1 MHAVDIPDELDRRL
15 AELARKAGRSKADVV
30 RRALQ
35 EWLEDYEDAL
45 IVKERLAKQNPRIS
59 LDELERELGLAD

>member
-1 MHAVDIPDELDRRL
+1 MHAVDIPEDLDRRL
-15 AELARKAGRSKADVV
+15 TELARKAGRSKADVV

-45 IVKERLAKQNPRIS
+45 ILKERLAKQNPRVS
-59 LDELERELGLAD
+59 LEELERELDLAD

>member
-1 MHAVDIPDELDRRL
+1 MQVVDIPDELDERL
-15 AELARKAGRSKADVV
+15 ADLARKAGRSKAEMV

-35 EWLEDYEDAL
+35 DWLEDYEDAL
-45 IVKERLAKQNPRIS
+45 VVKERLAKQNPRIG